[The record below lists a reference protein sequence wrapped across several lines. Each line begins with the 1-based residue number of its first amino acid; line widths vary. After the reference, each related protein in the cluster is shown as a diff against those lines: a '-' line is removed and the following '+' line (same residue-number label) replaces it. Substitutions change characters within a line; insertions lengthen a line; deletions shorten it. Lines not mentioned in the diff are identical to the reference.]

1 MPRTSYDIAVVS
13 LPAGR
18 AGGTAAR
25 VAAVLR
31 RLLLPSVL
39 GLLAACGNSVPP
51 LPALAPGD
59 VIVAFGDSL
68 TYGTGASG
76 EQSYPAVLSQLIG
89 REVIGQGVP
98 GERTDGGLQRLPE
111 VLDEYRPRLLLLCLG
126 GNDMLRKVGASVT
139 EANLRRMVELARSRG
154 TEVVLIAVPAP
165 SLFGGSADFYSRI
178 AEDFSL
184 PIENDIIN
192 AVLRDNALKSDPIHP
207 NAEGYRRIA
216 EAIAE
221 LLRNAGAV

>member
-1 MPRTSYDIAVVS
+1 MLRTSDDIAAVS

-18 AGGTAAR
+18 AVGAAAR

-31 RLLLPSVL
+31 RLLLPCVL